1 MSKVDKMR
9 TPDLATACQV
19 IKAAC
24 QKVLQTPTTFG
35 FTYNSA
41 IKGIVNNN

>member
-9 TPDLATACQV
+9 TPELATACQV
-19 IKAAC
+19 IKVAC
-24 QKVLQTPTTFG
+24 HKVLQTPTTFG

-41 IKGIVNNN
+41 IKGR